1 MDTVANIWRGR
12 TGLAKT
18 YWLWGVLSG
27 IPWGLVLFLVTPGSQ
42 FAMVTVLAFFMY
54 YVIVHVG
61 IWRSAS
67 QYQGAKAWA
76 IFAKIHVAIVPICLV
91 IGTLAAIVIPAMHQP
106 SRQEPL
112 ITPATQSREA
122 NDKPPKVE
130 AESSGRPIFRSEQE
144 VMVWGGSQ
152 ISSKLVREELELA
165 HRYAEIWQARLIYDL
180 NHDPIE
186 SLYIGYNVIIHNLLV
201 NGLCRPQAGISGE
214 ISRSE
219 NGNIRFGAMDCLPIE
234 YLR

>member
-1 MDTVANIWRGR
+1 MDTVTNLWSGR

-27 IPWGLVLFLVTPGSQ
+27 IPWSLALSLVTPGSQ
-42 FAMVTVLAFFMY
+42 LAIVTVLACVMY

-61 IWRSAS
+61 IWRAAS
-67 QYQGAKAWA
+67 QYQGTKAWA
-76 IFAKIHVAIVPICLV
+76 ILAKAAVAITSICLV
-91 IGTLAAIVIPAMHQP
+91 IGTLAAIIIPAMHQP
-106 SRQEPL
+106 SRQEQL
-112 ITPATQSREA
+112 ITPATQPREG
-122 NDKPPKVE
+122 NDKSTKVE
-130 AESSGRPIFRSEQE
+130 AGSSGRPIFHSEQQ
-144 VMVWGGSQ
+144 VIAWGDSQ
-152 ISSKLVREELELA
+152 ISTKLNREEIELA
-165 HRYAEIWQARLIYDL
+165 HRYATIWQARLIYDL
-180 NHDPIE
+180 NHDPVE

-201 NGLCRPQAGISGE
+201 NGLCRPQVGISGE